1 MTEACSTVS
10 LSVRPSAARSLLQR
24 IAFAAL
30 NLVLA
35 AALPTVPLAGL
46 LGALPVQAQS
56 AEAAKASA
64 KQRVLI
70 LRADGTGVPEAQRQ
84 GVTRE
89 LQTQAMK
96 YHQLDIVLSTADLT
110 EEMFEFE
117 CTEAGVECLGRIGAK
132 YTAQLVVY
140 SELAKNPSGQL
151 QLNMRVL
158 DIAQGR
164 VAQSTVQPLD
174 SIDRP
179 AQAVQRGLVVLLGP
193 TDLPAASAE
202 AQATLQI
209 VLFGGGVAL
218 VYVDDKL
225 VGRTS
230 VGGLRVAVAAGSHT
244 LKVVRAGFREWSAKV
259 NLAPGAVF
267 EQAVQLEQQAV
278 VSGSGLPGSPGAPAP
293 SDSITQKWWFWTAL
307 GVGAAA
313 VGVATWALLKP
324 SDAPQTG
331 YTAISIDHMEAYL
344 DPVFAGKAAK

>member
-1 MTEACSTVS
+1 MAV
-10 LSVRPSAARSLLQR
+10 VQV
-24 IAFAAL
+24 
-30 NLVLA
+30 VLW
-35 AALPTVPLAGL
+35 AALPTAPLTAIL
-46 LGALPVQAQS
+46 APLPAAAQAAES
-56 AEAAKASA
+56 AKPAA
-64 KQRVLI
+64 KQRVLV

-84 GVTRE
+84 SVTRE
-89 LQTQAMK
+89 LQTQAMR
-96 YHQLDIVLSTADLT
+96 YHQLDIVLASADLT

-117 CTEAGVECLGRIGAK
+117 CTEAGVECLGRIGNK

-151 QLNMRVL
+151 QLNLRVI

-174 SIDRP
+174 SADKA

-193 TDLPAASAE
+193 TDLPADASE
-202 AQATLQI
+202 APATLQV

-230 VGGLRVAVAAGSHT
+230 VGGLRVSVAAGVHT
-244 LKVVRAGFREWSAKV
+244 LRVVRAGFREWSAKV
-259 NLAPGAVF
+259 TLAPGAVH

-278 VSGSGLPGSPGAPAP
+278 VSEPGGIGAPGVKP
-293 SDSITQKWWFWTAL
+293 GDQSVTSKWWFWTAL
-307 GVGAAA
+307 GVGVAA
-313 VGVATWALLKP
+313 VGVATWALLRP
-324 SDAPQTG
+324 ADAPSTG
-331 YTAISIDHMEAYL
+331 YTAISLDHMEAYL

>member
-1 MTEACSTVS
+1 MTEACYPKSPTEC
-10 LSVRPSAARSLLQR
+10 RSAARNWLQR
-24 IAFAAL
+24 LAIS
-30 NLVLA
+30 VLHLLIA
-35 AALPTVPLAGL
+35 AALPTVPLAAM
-46 LGALPVQAQS
+46 GAAAPAFAQN
-56 AEAAKASA
+56 ADAAKPAA

-70 LRADGTGVPEAQRQ
+70 LRADGSGVPEAQRQ
-84 GVTRE
+84 SVTRE

-96 YHQLDIVLSTADLT
+96 YHQLDVVLSTADLT

-117 CTEAGVECLGRIGAK
+117 CTEAGVECLGRIGGK

-151 QLNMRVL
+151 QLNMRVI

-174 SIDRP
+174 SVDKA

-193 TDLPAASAE
+193 TDLPAAAAE

-230 VGGLRVAVAAGSHT
+230 VGGLRVTVPAGPHT

-259 NLAPGAVF
+259 TLAPGAVH

-278 VSGSGLPGSPGAPAP
+278 VSGPGLPGTPGAPAA
-293 SDSITQKWWFWTAL
+293 SQSITQKWWFWTAV
-307 GVGAAA
+307 GVGVAA
-313 VGVATWALLKP
+313 VGVATWAVLKP
-324 SDAPQTG
+324 SDAAQTG
-331 YTAISIDHMEAYL
+331 YTAISLDHMEAYL